1 MTREG
6 YGEAF
11 HKGFARTIRFLQ
23 SRGASRDRA
32 EEFAQAAWTKGWE
45 RLTQLRNDGLVGL
58 WVNTIAF
65 NQLRGATRRDAFEAP
80 LTEVR
85 GQVGVDCT
93 AIDADTIF
101 KRCHPRE
108 ELLFKHLLYGFTTA
122 EIAASLGAS
131 ENAIR
136 IRLLRA
142 RGSVRRKLGL
152 GPAVSGK
159 AAQRAVATR

>member
-11 HKGFARTIRFLQ
+11 QEGFVRTIYFLQ
-23 SRGASRDRA
+23 SRGACRDRA
-32 EEFAQAAWTKGWE
+32 EEYAQAAWTKGWE

-58 WVNTIAF
+58 WVNSIAF
-65 NQLRGATRRDAFEAP
+65 NQWRRAARRDALAAP

-85 GQVGVDCT
+85 GQVGVDCA
-93 AIDADTIF
+93 AIDANAILR
-101 KRCHPRE
+101 RCRPRE
-108 ELLFKHLLYGFTTA
+108 EVLLKHLLNGFTTE

-142 RGSVRRKLGL
+142 RGSIRRRLVL
-152 GPAVSGK
+152 RPTVSDK
-159 AAQRAVATR
+159 SAQSAVA